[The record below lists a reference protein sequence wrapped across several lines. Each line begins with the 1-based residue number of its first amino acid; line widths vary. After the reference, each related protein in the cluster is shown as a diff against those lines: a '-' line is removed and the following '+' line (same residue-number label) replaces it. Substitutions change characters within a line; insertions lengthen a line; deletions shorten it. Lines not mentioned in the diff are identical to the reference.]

1 MASRSSART
10 ASTKQTNGWQR
21 EDGDMI
27 RLLLRWAINAGALF
41 VLPYIIQSIQV
52 KDIKVALITALVLG
66 LVNAIIRPLAILLT
80 LPLTILTLGLFTFV
94 INALLFW
101 GVAHFVDGFSVGG
114 FWSAFLGSI
123 VFSLISWAAS
133 ALLLPEKKS

>member
-1 MASRSSART
+1 
-10 ASTKQTNGWQR
+10 
-21 EDGDMI
+21 MI

-52 KDIKVALITALVLG
+52 TDIKVALITALVLG

-94 INALLFW
+94 INGLLFW
-101 GVAHFVDGFSVGG
+101 GVAYFVDGFSVGG